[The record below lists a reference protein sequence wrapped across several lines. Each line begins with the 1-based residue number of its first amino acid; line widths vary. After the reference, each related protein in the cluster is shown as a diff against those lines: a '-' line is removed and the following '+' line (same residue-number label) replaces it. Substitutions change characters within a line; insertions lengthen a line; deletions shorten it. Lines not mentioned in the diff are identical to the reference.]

1 MYGDI
6 MEEISNWEKKY
17 ENFSVDDL
25 EVVLETMTGA
35 KGSKGVSPNDV
46 HVDDGN
52 DPSEDDGDQ
61 EEEYTD
67 EMFEKEFAE
76 SGL

>member
-1 MYGDI
+1 
-6 MEEISNWEKKY
+6 
-17 ENFSVDDL
+17 
-25 EVVLETMTGA
+25 MTGA
-35 KGSKGVSPNDV
+35 KGSKGVSPQDV

-52 DPSEDDGDQ
+52 DPSEDDEDQ